1 MFVSD
6 HFYLFDAEFYTM
18 WSLTPMLPICIHV
31 VNLGTGA
38 ILNSCYIPIFEN
50 NGCTII
56 NRLLTFNGIEH
67 CSSKVIQ
74 AKSLCFVRL
83 RLEIMLI
90 SFMRLMNLTQHGF
103 ISPLKFKEQGYFIN
117 QMLPS
122 RISRACDSLGK

>member
-1 MFVSD
+1 
-6 HFYLFDAEFYTM
+6 
-18 WSLTPMLPICIHV
+18 MLPICIHV
-31 VNLGTGA
+31 VNLGTRA
-38 ILNSCYIPIFEN
+38 ILPSCYSPVFEN

-56 NRLLTFNGIEH
+56 TRLLTFDSIEH

-90 SFMRLMNLTQHGF
+90 SFMCFMNLTQHGF
-103 ISPLKFKEQGYFIN
+103 ICPLKFKEQGYFIN

-122 RISRACDSLGK
+122 RIPKACDSLGK